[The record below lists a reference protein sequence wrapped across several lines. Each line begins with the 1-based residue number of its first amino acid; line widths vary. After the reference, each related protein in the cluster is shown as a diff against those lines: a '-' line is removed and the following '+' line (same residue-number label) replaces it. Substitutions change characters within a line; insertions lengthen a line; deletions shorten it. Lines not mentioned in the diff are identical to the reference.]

1 MAQASN
7 APEVDINDVR
17 AVRRAKRQALID
29 AGVNPYPIA
38 SKVTAHA
45 KDLEE
50 KYADLEAG
58 AGAQDVYSLA
68 GRVRAIRGQGKLMFV
83 VLEDVSGKIQLFCR
97 VNDMDEK
104 SWELLRQLD
113 MGDIIQAEGPVVR
126 TRRGELSLAPRS
138 IVLLS
143 KSMRPLPEKFHGLTD
158 REIRYRQRY
167 LDMIMNPEVRE
178 VFRKRSR
185 IVSLIRSYMEADGY
199 IEVETPIMHSILG
212 GANAKPF
219 VTHFNAL
226 DRDFYLRIATEL
238 PLKRLIVGG
247 MERVFEIGRQ
257 FRNEGMD
264 LTHNPEFTSM
274 EAYCAYSD
282 LDGMKRLT
290 EGLFQYIAREACGC
304 EPGHEVIMFQ
314 GQEIDMSGTWD
325 SRPLSEI
332 ASEVVGEHVDMDTPV
347 ERLRELCRAHNI
359 EPQDNWGPGKLLFEL
374 YDELGEETLVRPTFV
389 CDYPEEVSPL
399 SKRKDDD
406 PRLTDR
412 FELVIAGH
420 EYANAFSELNDPV
433 DQAGRFAEQVAAK
446 GFGDDEAMGYDYD
459 YVRALEYGM
468 PPAGGIG
475 YGIDRMVMLFCDQP
489 AIRDVLLFPQMK
501 PETVTR
507 QDIAEQVGGART
519 DNAAADVDSLF
530 SDAEKG
536 ATAEVEAQRQAEDA
550 AAQEPTD
557 APVTAAAPAANV
569 EAKADAAGEKD
580 EAAGSQDG
588 AGVSDAVRAAIDATA
603 QEGEAL
609 DAGISRE
616 KAYELLTTYNK
627 DPFHVSHGETLEGLM
642 RHFAQKYDPA
652 NVEFWGLVGLLHDL
666 DWERWQ
672 DDQLHTTKTAELLA
686 EAGANPY
693 LAHAIMTHNSDMNHD
708 LPKPQLK
715 MEKVLFECDE
725 VSGLI
730 QAAAKMRPSGSV
742 LDMPLKSLKKKFKDK
757 RFAAGCDR
765 DVMRLGAEYNGLE
778 VADALN
784 EVLEAMKAI
793 APVGDIYARGDEDE
807 AEQAAEPAKKGLT
820 IEPVAEGVTFDVFSQ
835 SDMRVV
841 HVKECVAVPKSK
853 KLLQFTLDDGS
864 GQDRTILS
872 GIHDYYEPEDLV
884 GKNVVAIVNIPPRK
898 MMGVESCGM
907 LLSAIHEVDGQERL
921 NLLMVDDAI
930 PAGSKLY

>member
-475 YGIDRMVMLFCDQP
+475 YGIDRMMMLFCDQP
-489 AIRDVLLFPQMK
+489 SIRDVLLFPQMK

-536 ATAEVEAQRQAEDA
+536 ATAEVEAQR
-550 AAQEPTD
+550 
-557 APVTAAAPAANV
+557 
-569 EAKADAAGEKD
+569 
-580 EAAGSQDG
+580 
-588 AGVSDAVRAAIDATA
+588 R
-603 QEGEAL
+603 
-609 DAGISRE
+609 R
-616 KAYELLTTYNK
+616 
-627 DPFHVSHGETLEGLM
+627 
-642 RHFAQKYDPA
+642 
-652 NVEFWGLVGLLHDL
+652 
-666 DWERWQ
+666 
-672 DDQLHTTKTAELLA
+672 
-686 EAGANPY
+686 AGACRR
-693 LAHAIMTHNSDMNHD
+693 T
-708 LPKPQLK
+708 
-715 MEKVLFECDE
+715 
-725 VSGLI
+725 
-730 QAAAKMRPSGSV
+730 R
-742 LDMPLKSLKKKFKDK
+742 
-757 RFAAGCDR
+757 DR
-765 DVMRLGAEYNGLE
+765 RGA
-778 VADALN
+778 
-784 EVLEAMKAI
+784 
-793 APVGDIYARGDEDE
+793 
-807 AEQAAEPAKKGLT
+807 
-820 IEPVAEGVTFDVFSQ
+820 
-835 SDMRVV
+835 
-841 HVKECVAVPKSK
+841 
-853 KLLQFTLDDGS
+853 
-864 GQDRTILS
+864 
-872 GIHDYYEPEDLV
+872 
-884 GKNVVAIVNIPPRK
+884 
-898 MMGVESCGM
+898 CG
-907 LLSAIHEVDGQERL
+907 
-921 NLLMVDDAI
+921 
-930 PAGSKLY
+930 

>member
-475 YGIDRMVMLFCDQP
+475 YGIDRMMMLFCDQP
-489 AIRDVLLFPQMK
+489 SIRDVLLFPQMK

-693 LAHAIMTHNSDMNHD
+693 LAHAIMTHNSDMNRD

-820 IEPVAEGVTFDVFSQ
+820 IEPVAKGVTFDVFSQ

>member
-29 AGVNPYPIA
+29 AGVSPYPIA

-475 YGIDRMVMLFCDQP
+475 YGIDRMMMLFCDQP
-489 AIRDVLLFPQMK
+489 SIRDVLLFPQMK

>member
-304 EPGHEVIMFQ
+304 EPGHEVITFQ

-359 EPQDNWGPGKLLFEL
+359 EPQGNWGAGKLLFEL

-475 YGIDRMVMLFCDQP
+475 YGIDRMMMLFCDQP
-489 AIRDVLLFPQMK
+489 SIRDVLLFPQMK

>member
-50 KYADLEAG
+50 KYADLEAS

-475 YGIDRMVMLFCDQP
+475 YGIDRMMMLFCDQP
-489 AIRDVLLFPQMK
+489 SIRDVLLFPQMK
-501 PETVTR
+501 PEAVTR

-742 LDMPLKSLKKKFKDK
+742 LDMLLKSLKKKFKDK

>member
-50 KYADLEAG
+50 KYAGLEAG
-58 AGAQDVYSLA
+58 ADTQDVYSLA

-304 EPGHEVIMFQ
+304 EPGHEVITFQ

-325 SRPLSEI
+325 SLPLSEI

-347 ERLRELCRAHNI
+347 EHLRELCRAHDI
-359 EPQDNWGPGKLLFEL
+359 EPQGNWGAGKLLFEL

-475 YGIDRMVMLFCDQP
+475 YGIDRMMMLFCDQP
-489 AIRDVLLFPQMK
+489 SIRDVLLFPQMK
-501 PETVTR
+501 PEAVTR

-550 AAQEPTD
+550 AAREPGD
-557 APVTAAAPAANV
+557 APAAS
-569 EAKADAAGEKD
+569 AAADAAGEKD
-580 EAAGSQDG
+580 EASGSQDE
-588 AGVSDAVRAAIDATA
+588 AGMNDAVRAAIDATA

-616 KAYELLTTYNK
+616 KAYELLTTYNR

-708 LPKPQLK
+708 LPEPRLK

-778 VADALN
+778 MADALN

-793 APVGDIYARGDEDE
+793 APVGDIYAKGDEDE